1 MTSLIGLSKATA
13 AFIIGAGLVA
23 GAGLALTPST
33 AGAEAVKMKLHT
45 WGSPRNPE
53 TKWIFEGLNK
63 NFGRHSGGT
72 LSFQT
77 YYGMALGGKPRDLIS
92 QVENGVVDMA
102 YTLPGYHAGRFP
114 ILEALELPFIATT
127 GEAFSQVAWDWLE
140 KYAHTEFKTIK
151 VITLNAIDVGVLH
164 TSKTPVRKMAD
175 LKGMKI
181 RVAGRYIGM
190 AVQSL
195 GGVPVQMPLPA
206 VYESLSRGQTQGMM
220 IPWMI
225 TVPFKF
231 AEVTKYHT
239 NTPIYHSLLLT
250 AMNMNTWNKLD
261 ARQKKAVKMST
272 GKSFAKGYGA
282 LWDKA
287 AAPGI
292 KMARDKGNELIKLSA
307 AEEAR
312 WRGAA
317 KSTHQAW
324 IKEMD
329 AKGNNGKQMFADL
342 LAMVKKYSN

>member
-1 MTSLIGLSKATA
+1 MIARTGHWKTA
-13 AFIIGAGLVA
+13 AAAIV
-23 GAGLALTPST
+23 GAGLAFT
-33 AGAEAVKMKLHT
+33 AFAAAADSVKMKLHT
-45 WGSPRNPE
+45 FGSPRQPE
-53 TKWIFEGLNK
+53 TKWIFERLN
-63 NFGRHSGGT
+63 NDFGRHSGGT

-92 QVENGVVDMA
+92 QVENGVVDMS

-114 ILEALELPFIATT
+114 ILEALELPFIATS
-127 GEAFSQVAWDWLE
+127 GEAFSQAAWDWLE
-140 KYAHTEFKTIK
+140 KYAHQEFKTLK
-151 VITLNAIDVGVLH
+151 VITLGAIDVGVLH
-164 TSKTPVRKMAD
+164 STKTPIRTMAD
-175 LKGMKI
+175 IKGMKI

-225 TVPFKF
+225 TVPFKL

-239 NTPIYHSLLLT
+239 DTPIYHSLLLT

-261 ARQKKAVKMST
+261 AKQKKAVELST
-272 GKSFAKGYGA
+272 GKSFAKDYGV
-282 LWDKA
+282 LWDKG

-292 KMARDKGNELIKLSA
+292 KIARDRGNEIIKLPA

-312 WRGAA
+312 WREAA
-317 KSTHQAW
+317 KGAHQAW

-329 AKGNNGKQMFADL
+329 AKGHNGKQMFSDL
-342 LAMVKKYSN
+342 LTMVKKYSN

>member
-1 MTSLIGLSKATA
+1 MSVRIGYWKTA
-13 AFIIGAGLVA
+13 AAIAV
-23 GAGLALTPST
+23 GAGLAFTASM
-33 AGAEAVKMKLHT
+33 AGAESVKMKLHT
-45 WGSPRNPE
+45 FGSPRQPE
-53 TKWIFEGLNK
+53 TKWIFERLN
-63 NFGRHSGGT
+63 NDFGRHSGGT

-92 QVENGVVDMA
+92 QVENGVVDMS

-114 ILEALELPFIATT
+114 ILEALELPFIATS
-127 GEAFSQVAWDWLE
+127 GEAFSQAAWDWLE
-140 KYAHTEFKTIK
+140 KYAHQEFKTLK
-151 VITLNAIDVGVLH
+151 VITLSAIDVGVLH
-164 TSKTPVRKMAD
+164 STKKPIRTMAD
-175 LKGMKI
+175 VKGMKI

-239 NTPIYHSLLLT
+239 DTPIYHSLLLT

-261 ARQKKAVKMST
+261 ARQKKAVELST
-272 GKSFAKGYGA
+272 GKSFAKDYGV
-282 LWDKA
+282 LWDKG

-292 KMARDKGNELIKLSA
+292 KIARDKGNEIIKLSA
-307 AEEAR
+307 DEEGR
-312 WRGAA
+312 WRQAATGA
-317 KSTHQAW
+317 HQAW

-329 AKGNNGKQMFADL
+329 SKGHDGKQMFADL